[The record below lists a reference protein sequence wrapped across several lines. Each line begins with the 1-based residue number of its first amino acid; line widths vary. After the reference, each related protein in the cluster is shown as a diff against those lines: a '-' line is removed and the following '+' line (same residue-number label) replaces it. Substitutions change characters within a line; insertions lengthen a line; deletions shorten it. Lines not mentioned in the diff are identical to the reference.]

1 MREQVIIMTVKTK
14 KVKVKQEVLSMFGLV
29 PFERRRNQ
37 LQTRDPGLFDIDRV
51 FENFFND
58 SVFPSMYNR
67 SGMMKVDI
75 SEEDDRYILEAD
87 LPGISKDQV
96 NVELEDDRL
105 TISVNYEDEEE
116 EKNKNYVRR
125 ERRACSMVRSFNAA
139 DVNGEAI
146 EATMTDG
153 VLRLVLPKKEPDQQ
167 KRKSIQIQ

>member
-1 MREQVIIMTVKTK
+1 
-14 KVKVKQEVLSMFGLV
+14 MFGLV
-29 PFERRRNQ
+29 PFEKRRNQ

-58 SVFPSMYNR
+58 SVFPTMYSR

-87 LPGISKDQV
+87 LPGIRKEQV
-96 NVELEDDRL
+96 SVELEDDRL

-116 EKNKNYVRR
+116 EKSKNYVRR
-125 ERRACSMVRSFNAA
+125 ERRVCSMVRSFNAA
-139 DVNGEAI
+139 DVDGEAI
-146 EATMTDG
+146 EAAMTDG

-167 KRKSIQIQ
+167 KRKSIQIN